1 MNKLLITLVTISVL
15 ALSAVLPTSVSAQAT
30 SCVPGTGVNGVAC
43 VPCYPGPYNICAPN
57 TGIIFTD
64 ESINEGAVLFSVAV
78 VLVGI
83 AFILNGK
90 NLKNKA

>member
-1 MNKLLITLVTISVL
+1 MNKFLVSLITIGVLTLSVIFP
-15 ALSAVLPTSVSAQAT
+15 VNVNAQAA

-57 TGIIFTD
+57 TGIIFGN
-64 ESINEGAVLFSVAV
+64 ESINEGAILLSITL

-83 AFILNGK
+83 IFIINGK
-90 NLKNKA
+90 NLKNK